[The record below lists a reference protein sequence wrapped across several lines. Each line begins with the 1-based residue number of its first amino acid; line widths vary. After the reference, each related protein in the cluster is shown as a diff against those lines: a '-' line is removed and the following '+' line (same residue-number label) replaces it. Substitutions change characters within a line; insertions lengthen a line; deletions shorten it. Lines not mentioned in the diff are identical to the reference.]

1 MPNDTNEP
9 KAPPPAAAGEPN
21 AAAGEPSA
29 LAERKP
35 EPANEDADL

>member
-1 MPNDTNEP
+1 MHDTEP
-9 KAPPPAAAGEPN
+9 TAPPPPAAGEPLAAAGEPN
-21 AAAGEPSA
+21 A